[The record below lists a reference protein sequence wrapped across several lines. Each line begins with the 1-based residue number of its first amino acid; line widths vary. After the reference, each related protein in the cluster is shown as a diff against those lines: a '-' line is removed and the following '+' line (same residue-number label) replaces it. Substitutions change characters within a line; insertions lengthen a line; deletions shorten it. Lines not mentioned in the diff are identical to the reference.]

1 MPFRSAAPSG
11 DSGSPVMRAA
21 KSRAASPARSVAPT
35 PEPAEVPTI
44 TAAVRGSQS
53 GHLRDRRQRAGVVG
67 VTDHPTS
74 TEHEANGR
82 HVFNGRMRVGAF

>member
-1 MPFRSAAPSG
+1 MGGGCSRSMPFKSAAPSG

-44 TAAVRGSQS
+44 TAAVRGS
-53 GHLRDRRQRAGVVG
+53 HP
-67 VTDHPTS
+67 VTSAIVASVP
-74 TEHEANGR
+74 AW
-82 HVFNGRMRVGAF
+82 